1 MHKTWPVSR
10 AIMATLMVAVL
21 VGCGDDD
28 DPVTP
33 PAPTGSLTVAPAP
46 FTLDAAWRLTGPHGG
61 EQDGAGWRQL
71 DSVEAGEYIVT
82 WLDVDGRLTPAPS
95 TVVVGA
101 DSSATVGCHYV
112 GVDGHDLTTLV
123 IDGRGVVN
131 HPGQSVVYRVDLR
144 TGAADSIATID
155 HPYSIGA
162 MVRGP
167 DDALWGVATIPQQL
181 LRLDPETYAV
191 SVIGVL
197 GDWNHQRVVSVAF
210 SPTGVLYGFDER
222 RGGLVVID
230 HTDATAS
237 PLAEGVIEWGAAIAF
252 GPDGTLYAASYWP
265 DLLVTLDPRT
275 GAVLD
280 QVGSLNV
287 INDREPLLVSTMR
300 FSPDGML
307 YGLSSGNGIAVDPDS
322 VDEHAVEIDHRNGR
336 VWVIGESGGLG
347 GQGCR
352 TPRAMVGW

>member
-1 MHKTWPVSR
+1 MRRTWPVGR
-10 AIMATLMVAVL
+10 LIVTTLVFVGL

-33 PAPTGSLTVAPAP
+33 PVPTGSLTVAPAP
-46 FTLDAAWRLTGPHGG
+46 FTLDAAWRLTGPQGR
-61 EQDGAGWRQL
+61 ERDGTGWRRL
-71 DSVEAGEYIVT
+71 DSVEPGEYVVT
-82 WLDVDGRLTPAPS
+82 WLGVDGRQTPPPS

-101 DSSATVGCHYV
+101 DSAATVGCHYV
-112 GVDGHDLTTLV
+112 GVEGQDLTTLV
-123 IDGRGVVN
+123 IDGRGVAN

-144 TGAADSIATID
+144 GGAADSVAVID

-167 DDALWGVATIPQQL
+167 DDALWGVATVPQQL
-181 LRLDPETYAV
+181 VRLDPETYAV

-197 GDWNHQRVVSVAF
+197 GDWSHQRVVSLAV
-210 SPTGVLYGFDER
+210 SPAGVLYGFDER

-265 DLLVTLDPRT
+265 ELLVILDPRT
-275 GAVLD
+275 GAVVD
-280 QVGSLNV
+280 QAGSLNV
-287 INDREPLLVSTMR
+287 INDREPLLVSAMR
-300 FSPDGML
+300 FSPDGVL
-307 YGLSSGNGIAVDPDS
+307 YGLSGGSGIAVAPGS
-322 VDEHAVEIDHRNGR
+322 IDEHAVEIDHRNGR
-336 VWVIGESGGLG
+336 VWVIGGFGGLG

-352 TPRAMVGW
+352 TPRAMVF